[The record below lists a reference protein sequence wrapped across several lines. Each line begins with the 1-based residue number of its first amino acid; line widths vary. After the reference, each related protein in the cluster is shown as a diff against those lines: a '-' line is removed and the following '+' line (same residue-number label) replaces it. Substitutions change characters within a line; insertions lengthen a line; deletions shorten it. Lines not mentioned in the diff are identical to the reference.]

1 MSNSKKDDALRS
13 NRARKIASLRREL
26 EFFRKIHSS
35 ENIKLIKAKLREMGL
50 NG

>member
-26 EFFRKIHSS
+26 EFFRKSTAARTSS
-35 ENIKLIKAKLREMGL
+35 SSRQKLREMGL